1 MNAAGTRMPAW
12 AAALTGLVAGV
23 VALGVAQIVAGLIDP
38 GAAPVVAVG
47 GAMIDSTP
55 AGLKEWAISTFGSND
70 KPVLLGGIVVVL
82 ALVAAGLGLLARR
95 RTAYGTLGL
104 AVFGLVG
111 AAAALSRPDAGVAH
125 VLPSLIGAAAGAWT
139 LPRLK
144 RRALSSG
151 EEDYVAAS
159 RAADRAAPAR
169 VLTAPAPA
177 ERTEAS
183 GTAASGTEASGT
195 AASGTEAAGTAAS
208 GTAVEGAAAAGTAV
222 EGAWVA
228 SVGEESHAAETG
240 LAPSPG
246 RSTAPSQGRSAGPA
260 PAMPAVMRPG
270 TGSGAGSGTGSGA
283 ESDAVPYV
291 FDRRRLLTGAAAGV
305 AVAGVAGFG
314 GWLLKGSKDAE
325 LARRGVSRMLPRA
338 ARPAAP
344 IPAGAD
350 LRIPGLSPF
359 VTPNADFYRVD
370 TALVVPS
377 VDPARWTLKI
387 HGLVDRPVEL
397 TFADLLKRPFMEAD
411 VTLTCVSNDV
421 GGPYI
426 GNARWLGTR
435 LADVLREAGI
445 RRDADMLLSVSQD
458 GWTCGTPVDVV
469 MDGRDA
475 LLAVAMNG
483 EVLPEAHGFPVRQVV
498 PGLYGYVSATKWVTE
513 IRVTRFD
520 QEEAYWTPRGWAP
533 KGPIKTQS
541 RIDLPRDGDD
551 VTAGRTT
558 VAGVAW
564 AQHRGIDAVEV
575 RVDGGA
581 WQQAKLAQVPGPDTW
596 RQWSLDLDL
605 TRGRHTI
612 SVRATDATGYT
623 QTSEEAPP
631 APDGATGFHT
641 IAVTAR

>member
-12 AAALTGLVAGV
+12 AAALTGLVAGA
-23 VALGVAQIVAGLIDP
+23 VALGAAQIVAGLIDP

-47 GAMIDSTP
+47 GATVDATP
-55 AGLKEWAISTFGSND
+55 AGLKEWAIRTFGSND

-104 AVFGLVG
+104 ALFGLVG
-111 AAAALSRPDAGVAH
+111 AAAALSRPDAGAAH
-125 VLPSLIGAAAGAWT
+125 VLPSLAGAAAGAWT
-139 LPRLK
+139 LSRLT
-144 RRALSSG
+144 RRAMGSG
-151 EEDYVAAS
+151 EEEYVAAS
-159 RAADRAAPAR
+159 RAADRGTGDS
-169 VLTAPAPA
+169 VLVVPAPA
-177 ERTEAS
+177 ESA
-183 GTAASGTEASGT
+183 
-195 AASGTEAAGTAAS
+195 
-208 GTAVEGAAAAGTAV
+208 
-222 EGAWVA
+222 
-228 SVGEESHAAETG
+228 EESGPGNRRAGESRAAD
-240 LAPSPG
+240 P
-246 RSTAPSQGRSAGPA
+246 GPA
-260 PAMPAVMRPG
+260 VPAVMRAGAGP
-270 TGSGAGSGTGSGA
+270 GAGSDSA
-283 ESDAVPYV
+283 PYA

-314 GWLLKGSKDAE
+314 GWLLSGSKDAE
-325 LARRGVSRMLPRA
+325 LARRGVARMLPRA

-350 LRIPGLSPF
+350 LRIPGLTPF
-359 VTPNADFYRVD
+359 VTPNAEFYRVD

-397 TFADLLKRPFMEAD
+397 TFADLLKRPLTEAD

-421 GGPYI
+421 GGPYA
-426 GNARWLGTR
+426 GNARWLGAR

-445 RRDADMLLSVSQD
+445 RREADMLLSVSDD

-520 QEEAYWTPRGWAP
+520 RDEAYWTPRGWAP
-533 KGPIKTQS
+533 RGPIKTQS
-541 RIDLPRDGDD
+541 RIDLPRDGDK

-558 VAGVAW
+558 AAGVAW
-564 AQHRGIDAVEV
+564 AQHRGVDAVEV

-581 WQQAKLAQVPGPDTW
+581 WRQARLADAPGPDTW

-605 TRGRHTI
+605 TPGRHTI

-623 QTSEEAPP
+623 QTADEAPP

-641 IAVTAR
+641 VTVTAG

>member
-1 MNAAGTRMPAW
+1 MPAW
-12 AAALTGLVAGV
+12 AAALTGLVAGA

-38 GAAPVVAVG
+38 AAAPVVAVG
-47 GAMIDSTP
+47 GAMVDATP
-55 AGLKEWAISTFGSND
+55 AGLKEWAIRTFGSND

-125 VLPSLIGAAAGAWT
+125 VLPSLVGAAAGAWT

-159 RAADRAAPAR
+159 RAADRAEGGR
-169 VLTAPAPA
+169 VLAAPAPA
-177 ERTEAS
+177 DSTR
-183 GTAASGTEASGT
+183 
-195 AASGTEAAGTAAS
+195 AAG
-208 GTAVEGAAAAGTAV
+208 EG
-222 EGAWVA
+222 
-228 SVGEESHAAETG
+228 SRAAESG
-240 LAPSPG
+240 PAPSPG
-246 RSTAPSQGRSAGPA
+246 RPPAPSPAQRSVPSSARQPA
-260 PAMPAVMRPG
+260 PSPAMPAVMRAGMGLGTGPGTGPG
-270 TGSGAGSGTGSGA
+270 TGSGAGSGVGPGVG
-283 ESDAVPYV
+283 SDAVPYA

-397 TFADLLKRPFMEAD
+397 TFADLLKRPLMEAD
-411 VTLTCVSNDV
+411 VTLTCVSNEV

-426 GNARWLGTR
+426 GNARWLGAR

-445 RRDADMLLSVSQD
+445 RREADMLLSVSED

-483 EVLPEAHGFPVRQVV
+483 EVLPESHGFPVRQVV

-520 QEEAYWTPRGWAP
+520 QDEAYWTPRGWAP

-551 VTAGRTT
+551 VTLGRTT

-564 AQHRGIDAVEV
+564 AQHRGVDAVEV

-581 WQQAKLAQVPGPDTW
+581 WQQARLAQVPGPDTW
-596 RQWSLDLDL
+596 RQWSLDLVL
-605 TRGRHTI
+605 TPGRHTI
-612 SVRATDATGYT
+612 AVRATDASGYT
-623 QTSEEAPP
+623 QTADEAPP

-641 IAVTAR
+641 ITVTAR

>member
-12 AAALTGLVAGV
+12 AAALTGLVAGA
-23 VALGVAQIVAGLIDP
+23 VALGAAQIVAGLIDP

-47 GAMIDSTP
+47 GAIVDATP
-55 AGLKEWAISTFGSND
+55 TGVKEWAIRAFGSND

-104 AVFGLVG
+104 ALFGLVG
-111 AAAALSRPDAGVAH
+111 AAAALSRPDAGAAH
-125 VLPSLIGAAAGAWT
+125 VLPSLAGAAAGAWT
-139 LPRLK
+139 LSRLT
-144 RRALSSG
+144 RRAMGSG

-159 RAADRAAPAR
+159 RAADRGMSETPLAAA
-169 VLTAPAPA
+169 VPA
-177 ERTEAS
+177 ESTR
-183 GTAASGTEASGT
+183 
-195 AASGTEAAGTAAS
+195 AG
-208 GTAVEGAAAAGTAV
+208 
-222 EGAWVA
+222 
-228 SVGEESHAAETG
+228 SVGEEGVREEIRAAE
-240 LAPSPG
+240 PSPAVPP
-246 RSTAPSQGRSAGPA
+246 TPPPAAPPAVPPVMRAGAGPSA
-260 PAMPAVMRPG
+260 
-270 TGSGAGSGTGSGA
+270 
-283 ESDAVPYV
+283 

-305 AVAGVAGFG
+305 AVAGVAGLG
-314 GWLLKGSKDAE
+314 GWLLSGSKDAE
-325 LARRGVSRMLPRA
+325 LARRGVARMLPRA

-350 LRIPGLSPF
+350 LRIPGLTPF
-359 VTPNADFYRVD
+359 VTRNAEFYRVD

-397 TFADLLKRPFMEAD
+397 TFADLLRRPLTEAD
-411 VTLTCVSNDV
+411 VTLTCVSNEV
-421 GGPYI
+421 GGPYA
-426 GNARWLGTR
+426 GNARWLGAR

-445 RRDADMLLSVSQD
+445 RREADMLLSISED

-520 QEEAYWTPRGWAP
+520 RDEAYWTPRGWAP
-533 KGPIKTQS
+533 RGPIKTQS
-541 RIDLPRDGDD
+541 RIDLPRDGDE

-564 AQHRGIDAVEV
+564 AQHRGVDAVEV

-581 WQQAKLAQVPGPDTW
+581 WRQARLADVPGPDTW

-605 TRGRHTI
+605 TPGRHTI

-623 QTSEEAPP
+623 QTADEVPP
-631 APDGATGFHT
+631 APDGATGLHT
-641 IAVTAR
+641 VTVTAR

>member
-1 MNAAGTRMPAW
+1 MPAW
-12 AAALTGLVAGV
+12 AAALTGLVAGA
-23 VALGVAQIVAGLIDP
+23 VALGAAQIVAGLIDP

-47 GAMIDSTP
+47 GAVVDATP
-55 AGLKEWAISTFGSND
+55 AGLKEWAIRTFGSYD

-95 RTAYGTLGL
+95 GAAYGTLGL

-125 VLPSLIGAAAGAWT
+125 VLPSLAGAAAGAWT
-139 LPRLK
+139 LSRLA
-144 RRALSSG
+144 RRAMDSG

-159 RAADRAAPAR
+159 RAADRERAPATR
-169 VLTAPAPA
+169 PVPGPA
-177 ERTEAS
+177 
-183 GTAASGTEASGT
+183 
-195 AASGTEAAGTAAS
+195 
-208 GTAVEGAAAAGTAV
+208 GAATA
-222 EGAWVA
+222 E
-228 SVGEESHAAETG
+228 EES
-240 LAPSPG
+240 
-246 RSTAPSQGRSAGPA
+246 RSTAPGPA
-260 PAMPAVMRPG
+260 VPAVMRA
-270 TGSGAGSGTGSGA
+270 GAPASTA
-283 ESDAVPYV
+283 PYATPYA
-291 FDRRRLLTGAAAGV
+291 FDRRRLLTGAATGV
-305 AVAGVAGFG
+305 VVAGAAGLG
-314 GWLLKGSKDAE
+314 GWLLSGTKDGE
-325 LARRGVSRMLPRA
+325 IARRSVARMLPRA

-344 IPAGAD
+344 LPSGAD
-350 LRIPGLSPF
+350 LRVPGLAPF

-397 TFADLLKRPFMEAD
+397 TFADLLKRPLMEAD
-411 VTLTCVSNDV
+411 VTLTCVSNEV

-426 GNARWLGTR
+426 GNARWLGAR

-445 RRDADMLLSVSQD
+445 RSEADMLLSVSED

-475 LLAVAMNG
+475 MLAVAMNG

-520 QEEAYWTPRGWAP
+520 RDEAYWTPRGWAP
-533 KGPIKTQS
+533 RGPIKTQS
-541 RIDLPRDGDD
+541 RIDLPRDGDEA
-551 VTAGRTT
+551 TAGRTT

-564 AQHRGIDAVEV
+564 AQHRGVDAVEV

-581 WQQAKLAQVPGPDTW
+581 WRQARLADTPGPDTW

-605 TRGRHTI
+605 TPGRHTI

-623 QTSEEAPP
+623 QTEDEAPP
-631 APDGATGFHT
+631 APDGATGLHT
-641 IAVTAR
+641 VTVTAR